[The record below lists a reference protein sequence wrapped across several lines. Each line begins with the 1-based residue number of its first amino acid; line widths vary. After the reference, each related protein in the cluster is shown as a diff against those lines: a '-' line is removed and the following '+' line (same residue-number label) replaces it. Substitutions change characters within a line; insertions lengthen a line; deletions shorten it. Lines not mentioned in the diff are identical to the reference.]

1 MTAAHIE
8 QVASECRL
16 LGGAFA
22 SFIQVCLA
30 TLCITTLAFKRY
42 GEVPQRPWV
51 VWALDVGKQSV
62 GSSFGHFSNIFL
74 SEIIA
79 SVVSGGDECQ
89 WYCLSFV
96 LDSTLGTFANLT
108 LLHFVE
114 SAIHSRSSLNYL
126 QFGNYGDPPSLERWT
141 AQLAIW
147 LTLVIIGKVICV
159 SILLLFSASL
169 NDGISYIF
177 QNLRAH
183 PQSELIVVMIIVPGI
198 FNVISFWI
206 TDTFLKQQVHTHEE
220 ISQMDTDD
228 VFLEMRSLSNDAD
241 SNDPQRAS
249 IVIPLVSKSDLPR
262 HKPSV
267 DCSNRN
273 RDSMSSLLSDSSPN
287 NSPSS
292 ARTLWQSAVKS
303 LPNVFASFSTKFT
316 GTSRGYRKRKSGD
329 ELIPVDKQGSDE
341 TL

>member
-1 MTAAHIE
+1 MVAVHIE
-8 QVASECRL
+8 QLASECRL

-30 TLCITTLAFKRY
+30 TLCITTLAFKRF

-79 SVVSGGDECQ
+79 TVVTGGDECQ

-147 LTLVIIGKVICV
+147 LTLVIIGKLICV

-169 NDGISYIF
+169 NDVISYLF
-177 QNLRAH
+177 QNLRSR
-183 PQSELIVVMIIVPGI
+183 PQTELIVVMIIVPGI

-206 TDTFLKQQVHTHEE
+206 TDTFLKQQLHTHEE
-220 ISQMDTDD
+220 ISQMDSDD
-228 VFLEMRSLSNDAD
+228 AFLEMRSLSNDAESSD
-241 SNDPQRAS
+241 TQMAS
-249 IVIPLVSKSDLPR
+249 IVVPLVSKSDLPR
-262 HKPSV
+262 HKPV
-267 DCSNRN
+267 IDCANRS
-273 RDSMSSLLSDSSPN
+273 RDSLSSLLSETSPN

-292 ARTLWQSAVKS
+292 ARTLWQSAVKT
-303 LPNVFASFSTKFT
+303 LPNVFASYTTKFT
-316 GTSRGYRKRKSGD
+316 GAARGYRKRKSGD
-329 ELIPVDKQGSDE
+329 ELTPLDMQRSDG
-341 TL
+341 TF